1 MKMKILLIEMCRK
14 EKKVV
19 LKRKFM
25 VLNVCIREEE
35 RIKIDNLSFCFMKL
49 KEECIKSKVRRRKE
63 MIKLEPKEMKL
74 KTGNQQRK

>member
-1 MKMKILLIEMCRK
+1 
-14 EKKVV
+14 
-19 LKRKFM
+19 M

-74 KTGNQQRK
+74 KTGNQ